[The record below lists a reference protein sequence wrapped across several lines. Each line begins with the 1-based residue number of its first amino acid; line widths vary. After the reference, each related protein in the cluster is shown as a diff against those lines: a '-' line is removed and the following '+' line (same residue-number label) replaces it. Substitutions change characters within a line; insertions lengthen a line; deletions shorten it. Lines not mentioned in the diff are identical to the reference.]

1 MRETIQLSRELTDWM
16 NDISKYT
23 DLGRDCELMSYL
35 ANSSVI

>member
-16 NDISKYT
+16 NISKST